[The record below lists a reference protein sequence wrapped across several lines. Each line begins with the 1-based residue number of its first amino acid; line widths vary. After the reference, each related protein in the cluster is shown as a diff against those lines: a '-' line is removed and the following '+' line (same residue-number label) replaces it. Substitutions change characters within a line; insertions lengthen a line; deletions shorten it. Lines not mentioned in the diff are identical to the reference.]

1 MTPSS
6 EDPARPA
13 APRLSL
19 PPSTDL
25 APPHVDPRVAALAAL
40 AVVDFAKSDE
50 GRARFAE
57 LAALGAFD
65 LARLDDLERLADA
78 LLGVTEAF
86 DAAPRAPHPVVV
98 PSALDQECR
107 ARRSALVA
115 LLSEKLAEVP
125 GVARALAQVRL
136 SYGPVDLAVDLRVLA
151 ALVER
156 HREALPAGANELV
169 VSTRA
174 LARALE
180 GMLHAHD
187 TPELAEARA
196 ALHRLWALFDAAYVE
211 VSSMGRE
218 LFAEG
223 TPDAIFPTLDAIA
236 QIQRTAR
243 HRSSSKLP
251 AAAIVDREVPSS
263 RRPPPMRASSRR
275 MPAVRP
281 VSEGEAPAKL
291 EVVLHRAS
299 ESNLWLGFSQDLA
312 EGGVFVATYVA
323 RPLGAPVELV
333 LHVDDRDAPIELPG
347 VVQWIR
353 PVSAGD
359 DLPVGLGVRFASISR
374 DAAKLLHA
382 FAAKRT
388 PIFYDD

>member
-1 MTPSS
+1 MATTH
-6 EDPARPA
+6 DPPASAR
-13 APRLSL
+13 APRLSV
-19 PPSTDL
+19 PPSREL
-25 APPHVDPRVAALAAL
+25 SPPHVDPRVAALAAL
-40 AVVDFAKSDE
+40 AVVDFAKSTD
-50 GRARFAE
+50 GRGRFAE

-65 LARLDDLERLADA
+65 LTRLDELDRLAEA
-78 LLGVTEAF
+78 LLGVTDAF
-86 DAAPRAPHPVVV
+86 DAAPRAPQPVVV
-98 PSALDQECR
+98 PPALDQECR

-115 LLSEKLAEVP
+115 LLSEKLGEVP
-125 GVARALAQVRL
+125 AVARALRHVKLA
-136 SYGPVDLAVDLRVLA
+136 YGPVDLAIDLRALA
-151 ALVER
+151 ALIER
-156 HREALPAGANELV
+156 HEDALASAPLV

-180 GMLHAHD
+180 SILHAHD
-187 TPELAEARA
+187 TPELREARE
-196 ALHRLWALFDAAYVE
+196 ALHRLWSLFEPAYAE

-223 TPDAIFPTLDAIA
+223 TPEALFPTLDAIA

-243 HRSSSKLP
+243 HRSSSKMP

-263 RRPPPMRASSRR
+263 RRPGPVRPSSRR
-275 MPAVRP
+275 MPAVR
-281 VSEGEAPAKL
+281 APIVDAPPARV
-291 EVVLHRAS
+291 EVVLHRTS

-333 LHVDDRDAPIELPG
+333 VHVDDREPPLEIPG
-347 VVQWIR
+347 QVQWIR
-353 PVSAGD
+353 PVSAGE
-359 DLPVGLGVRFASISR
+359 DLPAGLGVRFVSISAE
-374 DAAKLLHA
+374 AAKVLHA